1 GCSIDKTGKFTAASD
16 ISTSTDVTVKA
27 TLKANTEVSATAT
40 VTIDPSKVDTSNI
53 YAVNIYNKENKGEWG
68 WCELTWTD
76 ANYAISA
83 LSQIS
88 NCTMNGAAV
97 QNVTAGSAITNG
109 YKFQFITNGVAWR
122 GAPNN
127 TLAFRVTTT
136 SACYDITVK
145 FDDRDLTETGSTTE
159 VKETTIEEVKQITAS
174 VSEISFETKTAQTF
188 TVGSI
193 GIADFNVGNVKVV
206 SSNTD
211 VATVAIENDT
221 VTVTPVADGEAT
233 ITVSHNDLTATV
245 TVKVQTELQDV
256 ALVFTDASKI
266 EGSGINVCW
275 SNEIKSLTKDD
286 VSSIKLVFESGTDRY
301 KSYES
306 TLTKSD
312 YKPTEVNKNKL
323 YFTVAAGFQNGEDFT
338 HTVTVKIIKDGKRYS
353 GTIVYKGNVYQ
364 AAAADS
370 TKGEA

>member
-1 GCSIDKTGKFTAASD
+1 GA
-16 ISTSTDVTVKA
+16 
-27 TLKANTEVSATAT
+27 
-40 VTIDPSKVDTSNI
+40 
-53 YAVNIYNKENKGEWG
+53 WG

-109 YKFQFITNGVAWR
+109 YKFQFITDGAAWR
-122 GAPNN
+122 NAPNN

-145 FDDRDLTETGSTTE
+145 FDDRDLTEAGSTTE

-193 GIADFNVGNVKVV
+193 GITDFNVENVEVV
-206 SSNTD
+206 SSDTN
-211 VATVAIENDT
+211 VATVAIENGT
-221 VTVTPVADGEAT
+221 VTVTPVSDGDAT
-233 ITVSHNDLTATV
+233 ITVSYNDLTATV
-245 TVKVQTELQDV
+245 TVTVQTNLTQE
-256 ALVFTDASKI
+256 ALVFNSKSSKI
-266 EGSGINVCW
+266 EGAGIFVSWTN
-275 SNEIKSLTKDD
+275 KFTSLTAEDI
-286 VSSIKLVFESGTDRY
+286 SSIDLVFKDNTEKYG
-301 KSYES
+301 SYES
-306 TLTKSD
+306 SLSKS
-312 YKPTEVNKNKL
+312 YTPTWVHNDGL
-323 YFTVAAGFQNGEDFT
+323 YFTVAAGFTNNEDYT
-338 HTVTVKIIKDGKRYS
+338 HTVTITIIKDGVKYT

-364 AAAADS
+364 ATATDS
-370 TKGEA
+370 TEGEA